1 MNLNSQDNEIDRDA
15 LRGLRILLVDDEPQ
29 MQTVVNRY
37 LESTFGRIEYTDDPA
52 TAYQL
57 LADWSTRLRLKHLKI
72 IILSHE
78 QDGHKISEGF
88 GLPIT
93 RYIAKEDLPREL
105 LPFLTHLGSEIVPR
119 SRSNRI
125 GWHLLNDLTHH
136 PGNIIPYYQLK
147 VNPRRPLA
155 AEALARWKNSEFAEA
170 GSDIV
175 PAGLFFPAI
184 ARLPEARQIDFI
196 ILEQVCSQLR
206 IWQKKAFPF
215 IRVSVNFSASH
226 FDQPESIPRILD
238 ILRRF
243 EISPRSLSIEITETD
258 IMHNFDKASAML
270 RRLRELEIETAM
282 DDFGVANSNL
292 VNLVRLMNANT
303 LDHVKLDGGLVD
315 GILTDATTLIVTRAQ
330 IQMLRRLG
338 MAMTVERID
347 SAAKAQKMHEL
358 DPTIYQQ
365 GFFINKPE
373 PPEVLQERLQPAAV
387 QALFERMGV
396 A

>member
-1 MNLNSQDNEIDRDA
+1 MNLNSHNNEIDGEA

-52 TAYQL
+52 TAYQLLDNEYFDILLLDLHFPQANGFQL

-119 SRSNRI
+119 SRPNRI

-136 PGNIIPYYQLK
+136 PENIIPYYQLK

-155 AEALARWKNSEFAEA
+155 AEALARWKNTEFAEA
-170 GSDIV
+170 GSGIV

-196 ILEQVCSQLR
+196 ILEQ
-206 IWQKKAFPF
+206 
-215 IRVSVNFSASH
+215 
-226 FDQPESIPRILD
+226 
-238 ILRRF
+238 
-243 EISPRSLSIEITETD
+243 
-258 IMHNFDKASAML
+258 
-270 RRLRELEIETAM
+270 
-282 DDFGVANSNL
+282 
-292 VNLVRLMNANT
+292 
-303 LDHVKLDGGLVD
+303 
-315 GILTDATTLIVTRAQ
+315 
-330 IQMLRRLG
+330 
-338 MAMTVERID
+338 
-347 SAAKAQKMHEL
+347 
-358 DPTIYQQ
+358 
-365 GFFINKPE
+365 
-373 PPEVLQERLQPAAV
+373 
-387 QALFERMGV
+387 
-396 A
+396 